1 MENIVYLL
9 VVFLLGAIWIYTYT
23 QMVIVLERNS
33 GRYDEIYTI
42 YIDTEDGSFF
52 LHSIEY
58 DEVRGT
64 YHFKY
69 CYTPEDD
76 VIELTK
82 YEAILITLWMNSLE
96 DDDEPFKLKKM

>member
-1 MENIVYLL
+1 MESIVYLL

-23 QMVIVLERNS
+23 QMIIVLERNL
-33 GRYDEIYTI
+33 GRYDETYTI

-58 DEVRGT
+58 DEVRGA
-64 YHFKY
+64 YQFKY

-96 DDDEPFKLKKM
+96 DDDEPFKLKKL